1 MQSKIWHEVYNKK
14 PLICSVFDLD
24 SIVEKVVWQE
34 LTCKL
39 QIIGWNVLLS
49 NSVKWEIVCDK
60 YWISNAIFLFSESL
74 YSNSKVVDCSCLSAS
89 AP

>member
-34 LTCKL
+34 LTYKL
-39 QIIGWNVLLS
+39 LVEMCFWATMLNG
-49 NSVKWEIVCDK
+49 K
-60 YWISNAIFLFSESL
+60 
-74 YSNSKVVDCSCLSAS
+74 
-89 AP
+89 

>member
-49 NSVKWEIVCDK
+49 NNVK
-60 YWISNAIFLFSESL
+60 
-74 YSNSKVVDCSCLSAS
+74 
-89 AP
+89 